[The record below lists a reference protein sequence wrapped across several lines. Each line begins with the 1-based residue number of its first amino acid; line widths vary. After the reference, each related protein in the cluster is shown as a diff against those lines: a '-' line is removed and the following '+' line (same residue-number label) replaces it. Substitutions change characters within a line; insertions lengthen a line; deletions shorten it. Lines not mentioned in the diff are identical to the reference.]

1 MVREHKHEQLKQ
13 LISELKKLSID
24 KKVHLWKRVAEDLE
38 NSTRRQRIVNVYKL
52 SKSGVK
58 ADETIIVPGKVLGT
72 GDMEQSFT
80 VAAYKFS
87 DEAEKKISQKGKAIT
102 IEELMKKNPTAKN
115 VRILG

>member
-1 MVREHKHEQLKQ
+1 MALENKHDELKT

-24 KKVHLWKRVAEDLE
+24 HKVKLWKRVAEDLE
-38 NSTRRQRIVNVYKL
+38 SSNRRQRVVNVYKL
-52 SKSGVK
+52 SKNAK
-58 ADETIIVPGKVLGT
+58 ENETILVPGKVLGS
-72 GDMEQSFT
+72 GDLDQAVV

-87 DEAEKKISQKGKAIT
+87 DEAEKKISAKGKVMT